1 MYVYCKRN
9 FELSYY
15 VLFEKGK
22 FYKITSSLPEVMIE
36 IDGFLFHIH
45 ELVSNID
52 ENKHNFSQYF
62 NKKYYTTKEVRK
74 FKLEKIKNKNG

>member
-9 FELSYY
+9 FVLSYY

-22 FYKITSSLPEVMIE
+22 FYKITSSLDYPDVRIE

-45 ELVSNID
+45 ELD
-52 ENKHNFSQYF
+52 ENNHNFYKYF
-62 NKKYYTTKEVRK
+62 NKKKYYTTKEVRK
-74 FKLEKIKNKNG
+74 FKLEKIKN